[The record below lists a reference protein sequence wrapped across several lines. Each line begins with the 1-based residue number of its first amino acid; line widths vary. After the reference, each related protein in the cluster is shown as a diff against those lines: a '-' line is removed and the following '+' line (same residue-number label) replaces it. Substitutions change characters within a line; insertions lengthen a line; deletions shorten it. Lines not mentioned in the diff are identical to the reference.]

1 MKNREV
7 LLTDLPSTQT
17 PDWCGGLRAAPSWE
31 KLLRIRSGLDTNLG
45 ILWLFNCLLHFSA
58 HAKYLESFRSGV
70 LGLV

>member
-1 MKNREV
+1 MKIREV
-7 LLTDLPSTQT
+7 PLTALHSTQA

-31 KLLRIRSGLDTNLG
+31 KLRIRSGLDTNLG